1 MFSDCTQGAHQRF
14 FRALC
19 IAMKVDVAIEEAKK
33 ALENDMCVVIGLQT
47 TGEARAND
55 AAKKAGADDND
66 HDAVFDEFISAPKE
80 DLMRIILLLFPLPPK
95 PRGVIPPEFLF
106 PKTPGTDVDDA
117 DDEEAAD
124 ITPTK
129 KEDSPKKKVDPSTLD
144 KYNTDI
150 SFLSDSD
157 DSDDDFD
164 VVDVKSSGRKRRSD
178 GKIHWDEIPLN
189 GNVEKMTDRARA
201 YYLRRKHYRLA
212 VEQIK
217 RWYDMVQDLDLPANP
232 LDRLLNEL
240 GGPTKVA
247 ELTGRKMVSS
257 SSDCVSN
264 HNLSCVIFCLSYH
277 SNPSIPL
284 SSPR

>member
-1 MFSDCTQGAHQRF
+1 
-14 FRALC
+14 
-19 IAMKVDVAIEEAKK
+19 MKVDVAIEEAKK

-66 HDAVFDEFISAPKE
+66 NGNAIFDEFISAPKE

-106 PKTPGTDVDDA
+106 PKTPGTEDADDA
-117 DDEEAAD
+117 DDNDAVD

-164 VVDVKSSGRKRRSD
+164 VVDVKPSGRKRRSD

-247 ELTGRKMVSS
+247 ELTGRKMVSNPCDYISDHYLS
-257 SSDCVSN
+257 SGS
-264 HNLSCVIFCLSYH
+264 LCLSYN
-277 SNPSIPL
+277 SNPSLPL
-284 SSPR
+284 SSLH

>member
-1 MFSDCTQGAHQRF
+1 
-14 FRALC
+14 
-19 IAMKVDVAIEEAKK
+19 
-33 ALENDMCVVIGLQT
+33 
-47 TGEARAND
+47 
-55 AAKKAGADDND
+55 
-66 HDAVFDEFISAPKE
+66 
-80 DLMRIILLLFPLPPK
+80 MRIILLLFPLPPK

-106 PKTPGTDVDDA
+106 PKTPGTGTEDEDDA
-117 DDEEAAD
+117 AEDDAVD

-129 KEDSPKKKVDPSTLD
+129 KEDSPKEKVDPSTLD

-164 VVDVKSSGRKRRSD
+164 VVDVKPSGRKRRSD

-189 GNVEKMTDRARA
+189 GNVDKMTDRARA

-257 SSDCVSN
+257 SGVSDHC
-264 HNLSCVIFCLSYH
+264 
-277 SNPSIPL
+277 
-284 SSPR
+284 